1 MTITDSLPDR
11 TTPAPLQT
19 PETPRDADSAK
30 AAKPRLG
37 SRVPARWR
45 IAGWILLTTAL
56 TLLAVLLTMKSLLLN
71 GAQAQAHQDIRQE
84 LQEFRAFAAEGVDPT
99 TADPFTSI
107 ERMLEIFLSRQSAA
121 QGEVILGSVG
131 QRILYTPTG
140 AAGPSATGHR
150 LPDDETLLDSI
161 RSGDAAS
168 GIAQTSAGEMQWV
181 RLPIVSG
188 EDTGHLIVGFY
199 MAPRE
204 QAVADNVLTIFFVSI
219 GGLLVTAGIAW
230 LVAGQILTPVREVRR
245 VAEEIS
251 ESDLTARVPVRGND
265 DISALAVTFNTMLDR
280 LESAY
285 RTQRAFVDDASHE
298 LRTPITVIRGQLEL
312 MEDNAA
318 DRTRTLALVDGE
330 LARMGRIVSDLLLL
344 AKVDRPGFVQPRST
358 DAAALL
364 LDIEAKAQVLGPR
377 GWPILEIAEGPISV
391 DAQRITQAVL
401 QLATNACQYSPA
413 GSTVS
418 LGSRFEDD
426 GAARCFTIWVSD
438 RGSGV
443 DEQEAA
449 RIFGRFHRGQASD
462 AAHGARTGAGLGLAI
477 VRGIAEAHHG
487 TVWVRSSPGD
497 GATFGL
503 TLPAPARPCDPVE
516 PCPEG
521 NFDEQPPP
529 CPDSTASPKD
539 KNP

>member
-1 MTITDSLPDR
+1 MTITDSLQESTASAPVR
-11 TTPAPLQT
+11 APEPA
-19 PETPRDADSAK
+19 RDAAT
-30 AAKPRLG
+30 AEPRLG
-37 SRVPARWR
+37 SKVPARWR

-71 GAQAQAHQDIRQE
+71 GARVQAHQDINQE

-99 TADPFTSI
+99 TTDPFTSI
-107 ERMLEIFLSRQSAA
+107 ERMLEVFLSRQSAA
-121 QGEVILGSVG
+121 HGEVIVGSVG

-140 AAGPSATGHR
+140 AAGSSASGHL
-150 LPDDETLLDSI
+150 LPEDDALLDSI
-161 RSGDAAS
+161 RGGEAAS
-168 GIAQTSAGEMQWV
+168 GIAETSAGEMQWV
-181 RLPIVSG
+181 RLPITSG
-188 EDTGHLIVGFY
+188 NETGHLIVGVY
-199 MAPRE
+199 MAPLE
-204 QAVADNVLTIFFVSI
+204 QEVADTVLTIFFVSI

-230 LVAGQILTPVREVRR
+230 LVAGQILSPVREVRR

-285 RTQRAFVDDASHE
+285 RAQRAFVDDASHE

-344 AKVDRPGFVQPRST
+344 AKVDRPGFAQPKPT

-377 GWPILEIAEGPISV
+377 GWPILEIAEGRITV

-418 LGSRFEDD
+418 LGSRFEGD

-443 DEQEAA
+443 DENEAA
-449 RIFGRFHRGQASD
+449 RIFGRFHRGKAAD

-487 TVWVRSSPGD
+487 TVWVRSSRGN
-497 GATFGL
+497 GATFGM
-503 TLPAPARPCDPVE
+503 TLPAPASPCGQAQPLSPGSPDE
-516 PCPEG
+516 LQAPCPE
-521 NFDEQPPP
+521 PTTP
-529 CPDSTASPKD
+529 PKD
-539 KNP
+539 RNR

>member
-1 MTITDSLPDR
+1 MTITDSLQDS
-11 TTPAPLQT
+11 PASAPART
-19 PETPRDADSAK
+19 PEPPRDATV
-30 AAKPRLG
+30 PERRLG

-71 GAQAQAHQDIRQE
+71 GARLQAHQDITQE

-99 TADPFTSI
+99 TTDPFTSI
-107 ERMLEIFLSRQSAA
+107 ERMLEVFLSRQSAA
-121 QGEVILGSVG
+121 HGEVIVGSVG

-140 AAGPSATGHR
+140 AAASSASVHM
-150 LPDDETLLDSI
+150 LPEDDALLDNI
-161 RSGDAAS
+161 RGGGSAS
-168 GIAQTSAGEMQWV
+168 GIAETSAGEMQWV
-181 RLPIVSG
+181 RLPVTSG
-188 EDTGHLIVGFY
+188 NETGHLIVGVY
-199 MAPRE
+199 MAPLE
-204 QAVADNVLTIFFVSI
+204 QEVADTVLTIFFVSI

-245 VAEEIS
+245 VAEDIS
-251 ESDLTARVPVRGND
+251 ESDLTTRVPVRGND

-418 LGSRFEDD
+418 LGSRFEDE

-477 VRGIAEAHHG
+477 VRGIAEAHRG
-487 TVWVRSSPGD
+487 TVWVRSSPGN

-503 TLPAPARPCDPVE
+503 TLPAPATPCDAVE
-516 PCPEG
+516 SCSER
-521 NFDEQPPP
+521 NFDEQSRP
-529 CPDSTASPKD
+529 CADSTELPKD